1 MADDDGGDMYLKIL
15 HSHSPDSCIVFK
27 FDLLF
32 IIFFWRQKGVKDLG
46 SKITEMIEN
55 KKRR

>member
-15 HSHSPDSCIVFK
+15 HSHSPDTCIVLK

-32 IIFFWRQKGVKDLG
+32 IIFFLEAKGCK
-46 SKITEMIEN
+46 KI
-55 KKRR
+55 